1 MTGVPKTAWKIIGG
15 LFVLAFPFI
24 VLAIVAALSQSGD
37 LRSVAYFLNPAIL
50 ILVWVVVGASWNLL
64 GGYTGQVSFGHA
76 AFFGVGAYAGSLLYK
91 FCLIEAPTEL
101 IKDVFGLGFPA
112 WLHSMMPY
120 PISIAGLTPIL
131 PWYGSPFWGLLI
143 GGPAAVLIG
152 LLIGWVCLRLR
163 GPYFA
168 LGTLAAGEILYY
180 VAINLEP
187 ITGGE
192 EGIIFSEHAKLMNA
206 FMHNPPIWTQTIPFY
221 YLILAIAVICLMTV
235 HFVMRSKLG
244 FYFVSI
250 REDQDAAE
258 SLGIPTTLYKNI
270 SLGISAFFTGVAG
283 AFYVLFLGFN
293 NPQVSMSLHN
303 ISIMAIM
310 VVMVGGTAL
319 KWGPVWGA
327 AIMVG
332 VEEIFRSG
340 LFGLLAAGTVVRE
353 TVSKLDV
360 LVFGLIVILVILFM
374 PNGVAGHIGGL
385 FKRKKVRAEA

>member
-1 MTGVPKTAWKIIGG
+1 MTGLPKKALMIVGG

-24 VLAIVAALSQSGD
+24 VPLP
-37 LRSVAYFLNPAIL
+37 YFHNVAIL
-50 ILVWVVVGASWNLL
+50 ILLWVVIGASWNLL

-76 AFFGVGAYAGSLLYK
+76 AYFGVGAYAGSLL
-91 FCLIEAPTEL
+91 FRFSLIEAPTEL
-101 IKDVFGLGFPA
+101 IKDVFGQGFVP

-120 PISIAGLTPIL
+120 PVSIEGLTPIL
-131 PWYGSPFWGLLI
+131 PWYGSPWWGLVI

-152 LLIGWVCLRLR
+152 LLIGWICFRLR

-168 LGTLAAGEILYY
+168 LGTLASGEILFYT
-180 VAINLEP
+180 AINLEP
-187 ITGGE
+187 VTGGE
-192 EGIIFSEHAKLMNA
+192 EGIIFSGHAKFMSA
-206 FMHNPPIWTQTIPFY
+206 FVENPPMWTVKIPYY
-221 YLILAIAVICLMTV
+221 YLILAIAVVCLLTI

-244 FYFVSI
+244 YYFVSI

-258 SLGIPTTLYKNI
+258 SLGIPTTVYKNI

-283 AFYVLFLGFN
+283 AFYALFLGYTS
-293 NPQVSMSLHN
+293 PQVSMSLHH

-319 KWGPVWGA
+319 RWGPVWGA

-340 LFGLLAAGTVVRE
+340 VFGLLTAGTAVRE
-353 TVSKLDV
+353 VVSKLDV
-360 LVFGLIVILVILFM
+360 LVFGLIVIVVILFM
-374 PNGVAGHIGGL
+374 PNGVAGHVGGL
-385 FKRKKVRAEA
+385 FRRKKVRAEA